1 MDRAAAAPQESS
13 PEGPLGL
20 EDLLRR
26 VARGE
31 EQAFDRVYDLI
42 GPTVYGLIK
51 RVLRDPAQSEEVAQE
66 VLVEVWRSA
75 CRYDPC
81 RGSPQAW
88 VMTLAHRR
96 AVDRV
101 RSEQAATD
109 RESRVAAAD
118 TERPYDQVAEEAT
131 NRLERERVR
140 RCLENLTELQEQSVR
155 LAFYGGYTYRDV
167 ARLLST
173 PLGTVKNQDA
183 RRTHSTQGLFGGG
196 VVRRSLG
203 PDLHTLTGTYALNA
217 LTPSESVRFEDH
229 LADCDSCVQEVRGFT
244 ETSAR
249 LGATVAETPPAGLR
263 AKVLEEISRTRQL
276 APAPERLPEPRRRG
290 LPWTLGLVLAASLA
304 AILALGAV
312 VLDQRDQVN
321 ELRTNEQQIA
331 AVLAAPDAVTTGAEP
346 MEDVSVTVV
355 HSEHLGEMVF
365 SAHGLDDLNDED

>member
-1 MDRAAAAPQESS
+1 M
-13 PEGPLGL
+13 

-42 GPTVYGLIK
+42 SPTVYGLVK

-75 CRYDPC
+75 CRYDPR

-101 RSEQAATD
+101 RSEQATTD

-155 LAFYGGYTYRDV
+155 LAYYGGYTYRDV

-173 PLGTVKNQDA
+173 PLGTIKTRMRD
-183 RRTHSTQGLFGGG
+183 GLIRLRDCLG
-196 VVRRSLG
+196 V
-203 PDLHTLTGTYALNA
+203 
-217 LTPSESVRFEDH
+217 E
-229 LADCDSCVQEVRGFT
+229 
-244 ETSAR
+244 
-249 LGATVAETPPAGLR
+249 
-263 AKVLEEISRTRQL
+263 
-276 APAPERLPEPRRRG
+276 
-290 LPWTLGLVLAASLA
+290 W
-304 AILALGAV
+304 
-312 VLDQRDQVN
+312 
-321 ELRTNEQQIA
+321 
-331 AVLAAPDAVTTGAEP
+331 
-346 MEDVSVTVV
+346 
-355 HSEHLGEMVF
+355 
-365 SAHGLDDLNDED
+365 